1 MNRSRCVAHRVSSS
15 MTIERPPTEQ
25 PVPASASS
33 PRIVLA
39 SGSPRRRELLEQAGC
54 TFEVIPS
61 PADEIHDASLA
72 PPALCEW
79 NARLKAAAVAANH
92 PDAWVIGADTLVFL
106 DGRPLGKPRDF
117 TEAASMLRALSG
129 RAHVVCTGVCVIAPG
144 AAGPHTFHEMT
155 RVFFRQ
161 LGDREIEDYLT
172 LVNPL
177 DKAGG
182 YAIQQH
188 GGRII
193 ERIDGPFDNVMGL
206 PVAAVLA
213 ALPAR

>member
-1 MNRSRCVAHRVSSS
+1 MH
-15 MTIERPPTEQ
+15 
-25 PVPASASS
+25 
-33 PRIVLA
+33 
-39 SGSPRRRELLEQAGC
+39 
-54 TFEVIPS
+54 PS
-61 PADEIHDASLA
+61 PADEIHDASLT

-79 NARLKAAAVAANH
+79 NARLKAAAVAEIH
-92 PDAWVIGADTLVFL
+92 RDAWVIGADTLVFL

-117 TEAASMLRALSG
+117 AEAVSMLRALSG
-129 RAHVVCTGVCVIAPG
+129 RAHDVCTGVCVIPPG
-144 AAGPHTFHEMT
+144 VAGPRAFHEMT

-161 LGDREIEDYLT
+161 LDDRAIEDYLA

-182 YAIQQH
+182 YAIQEH
-188 GGRII
+188 GERII